1 MAESRRENKSRWR
14 GSSRMFYWLLF
25 YTVGI
30 WFCELADFLCWLAD
44 LPQTTL
50 ASRLL
55 AAVLTVLFMWKAV
68 GGPEIR
74 REKQAPGSVLFL
86 WAGSLFIF
94 VFFAVKAIQPDMS
107 ADTQSYHLAVQI
119 PGFVDN
125 LHYHVNPGR
134 FQMYG
139 FRLAERMFYPFR
151 MLLGLRMGTLLN
163 AAVMLVIYRQTAVFL
178 EQTKTQLTIKNR
190 WFNNAS
196 VLAFLIVSRF
206 ELLQESG
213 TYMVELIAIPFFLEM
228 VFLLLREPEEAR
240 AGREAFVF
248 CLIGGCFFAMKMT
261 NIVYLAP
268 LILLYLW
275 KIRKSVT
282 APLFAGC
289 LVTGCL
295 PVSIYLFYNGLTTGN
310 PVYPYY
316 NAIFKSPYFP
326 LYDFKD
332 TRWGPSGLKELLL
345 WPYYMV
351 RWPEYRLSEVYSEY
365 NLDLAVCFLAV
376 LGLAAAA
383 AVTVVRKEK
392 LRFYREI
399 LLAAVC
405 VSSLFF
411 WTATTGHIRYFM
423 AGLIL
428 FGILTACLY
437 LRLTGGSHSCLAGSS
452 HSGRPGSGY
461 LHRVFCLLLI
471 AVFGFSFGWRAG
483 YGYTSVWN
491 GREWSMRVASKETWL
506 QNLPLVFRDREFFT
520 PEAKEK
526 VDTIFLTWGSYGGCA
541 RLIGENVPVYSYD
554 GLNYELAPYQ
564 EAYYQKLEADMR
576 QGKGVYDMFPQSP
589 QILEAYLAWA
599 TESGW
604 YVDDLFYLDSV
615 IKGQQSF
622 TMAGLRMADGRENT
636 WYYGDYVNSQLP
648 LEEPDVNPGAEHQ
661 LLQLQKTSDR
671 MSMSAL
677 LGDVWYWALPYP
689 FEMAVIASDGETG
702 KVAAVV
708 PLGECAYKR
717 EEIILDLSGLGEM
730 VTLRFQSLNEGK
742 QAVVINP
749 KFEEYKEQS
758 EEING

>member
-1 MAESRRENKSRWR
+1 MAERGRENKSRWR
-14 GSSRMFYWLLF
+14 GSSRMFYWLLCF
-25 YTVGI
+25 AVGI

-50 ASRLL
+50 VSRLL
-55 AAVLTVLFMWKAV
+55 AVALTVLFLWKAV
-68 GGPEIR
+68 GLPEIR
-74 REKQAPGSVLFL
+74 REKRTVGSVLLF
-86 WAGSLFIF
+86 WAGSLFLF
-94 VFFAVKAIQPDMS
+94 AFFAVKAIQPDMS

-178 EQTKTQLTIKNR
+178 EQTKTQLAIKHR

-240 AGREAFVF
+240 VRREAFVF

-275 KIRKSVT
+275 KIRKFVT
-282 APLFAGC
+282 VPLFAGC

-295 PVSIYLFYNGLTTGN
+295 PVSIYLGYNGLTTGN

-332 TRWGPSGLKELLL
+332 TRWGPSDWKELLL
-345 WPYYMV
+345 WPYSMV

-365 NLDLAVCFLAV
+365 NLDLALCFLAV
-376 LGLAAAA
+376 LGLTAAA
-383 AVTVVRKEK
+383 AVTVVRKKK
-392 LRFYREI
+392 LCLDREI

-405 VSSLFF
+405 VISMAF
-411 WTATTGHIRYFM
+411 WAATTGHIRYFM

-437 LRLTGGSHSCLAGSS
+437 LRLTGESL
-452 HSGRPGSGY
+452 SGRSDSGSLY
-461 LHRVFCLLLI
+461 PIFCLFLI
-471 AVFGFSFGWRAG
+471 TVVGLSFGWRAG
-483 YGYTSVWN
+483 YGYVSVWN
-491 GREWSMRVASKETWL
+491 GREWSTRVASKKTYL

-526 VDTIFLTWGSYGGCA
+526 VDTIFLTWGTYGGCA
-541 RLIGENVPVYSYD
+541 RLIGEDVPVYSYD

-564 EAYYQKLEADMR
+564 DTYYQRLEADMR

-636 WYYGDYVNSQLP
+636 WYYGDYVNPQLP
-648 LEEPDVNPGAEHQ
+648 LTEAEENPGAEHP
-661 LLQLQKTSDR
+661 LLQLPKKSDR

-689 FEMAVIASDGETG
+689 FEMAVIASDGETT

-730 VTLRFQSLNEGK
+730 VTLRFQSLIEGK

-749 KFEEYKEQS
+749 EFEEYKEQL
-758 EEING
+758 EETNG